1 MQVKIKE
8 IHIQMFISS
17 IPSLIYLMFFVT
29 KPFLIVTSNIP
40 FEDFEADERNGQNY
54 Q

>member
-1 MQVKIKE
+1 MLKLKKY
-8 IHIQMFISS
+8 ISKCSFDS
-17 IPSLIYLMFFVT
+17 IVDFLMFFVT

-40 FEDFEADERNGQNY
+40 FEDFEADERNDQNY